1 MIAAA
6 LIVLFT
12 GHAVTAQV
20 NVDCPYFDLQD
31 SYDSIL
37 EYNRTDSTFH
47 IVDRSCN
54 VHATTS
60 SLPNGG
66 YQAIGNLQGVSD
78 DTLAFGNTPILTL
91 EKAIFPD
98 LTRLLLDNTT
108 IKAFPQTWP
117 PKLQSICMTN
127 LALDVAAPNLPGI
140 SLRFINTTRVDMASL
155 NNTMLSAL
163 SFEAIP
169 PPVAIPNLN
178 WSNVESLKIVHTT
191 VSSMANVQL
200 SRKLVRVEI
209 DNTVIS
215 NWFMTRE
222 TFHALNDVNATVVN
236 AQSKYDE
243 AKCAM
248 EQGTVKLL
256 WSTNTTNFTVCVQN
270 DSVAVAT
277 TATSETN
284 IGLIVGLSIGSVL
297 VVGLLAGLV
306 GRKVYLKH
314 HVRTSTQYASNETPS
329 LRGDGGVDMGALTL
343 VQRLNDADVYFDR
356 ILGSGVFA
364 TVWLGTYDNQL
375 VAIKRLNAQNVTVAQ
390 LQSFVDEIKLMS
402 QFDCPYIV
410 TLIGA
415 CWTRPVD
422 VKCVMEYMDSGDL
435 KEYLAMHS
443 PEQFPWRDKY
453 LHIQSIA
460 LALVYLHSM
469 DIIHRDLKSRNI
481 LMDSKK
487 GTKLTDF
494 GISKEDLQQTMTL
507 GVGTFRWMAPEVVQD
522 QRYTTAAD
530 IYSFGVV
537 LSEFDTHQIP
547 YSDMKKP
554 GGGEPLSDSAIMVR
568 VVAGSIKPTFSN
580 NCPTWIHD
588 LAYQC
593 LSHDATR
600 RPTAAQLAYKLRTK
614 LREQAPELFSL

>member
-1 MIAAA
+1 
-6 LIVLFT
+6 
-12 GHAVTAQV
+12 
-20 NVDCPYFDLQD
+20 
-31 SYDSIL
+31 
-37 EYNRTDSTFH
+37 
-47 IVDRSCN
+47 
-54 VHATTS
+54 
-60 SLPNGG
+60 
-66 YQAIGNLQGVSD
+66 
-78 DTLAFGNTPILTL
+78 
-91 EKAIFPD
+91 
-98 LTRLLLDNTT
+98 
-108 IKAFPQTWP
+108 
-117 PKLQSICMTN
+117 
-127 LALDVAAPNLPGI
+127 
-140 SLRFINTTRVDMASL
+140 MASL

-163 SFEAIP
+163 
-169 PPVAIPNLN
+169 
-178 WSNVESLKIVHTT
+178 
-191 VSSMANVQL
+191 
-200 SRKLVRVEI
+200 EI

-415 CWTRPVD
+415 SWTRPVD

-530 IYSFGVV
+530 IYSFGSCLPMTHPDDSLVVVGVV

>member
-163 SFEAIP
+163 
-169 PPVAIPNLN
+169 
-178 WSNVESLKIVHTT
+178 
-191 VSSMANVQL
+191 
-200 SRKLVRVEI
+200 EI

-530 IYSFGVV
+530 IYSFGSCLPMMHPDDSLVVVGVV

>member
-163 SFEAIP
+163 
-169 PPVAIPNLN
+169 
-178 WSNVESLKIVHTT
+178 
-191 VSSMANVQL
+191 
-200 SRKLVRVEI
+200 EI

-343 VQRLNDADVYFDR
+343 VQRLNDADVY
-356 ILGSGVFA
+356 LTESS
-364 TVWLGTYDNQL
+364 VWLGTYDNQL

-530 IYSFGVV
+530 IYSFGSCLPMMHPDDSLVVVGVV